1 MCVRGATQESVVNA
15 FEDLEVSNGPDGL
28 VMVGQLADQAALFGI
43 LTRIRELGL
52 ELISTEVSEIVVEG
66 TTRS

>member
-1 MCVRGATQESVVNA
+1 MKRYEVCVRGATRESVVDA
-15 FEDLEVSNGPDGL
+15 FEDLEVSSGPDGL

-52 ELISTEVSEIVVEG
+52 ELIWTEVSEMSG
-66 TTRS
+66 